1 MRVMEKVIDVL
12 CFSYVRNRHMR
23 RLCVRAGLGLSLTF
37 VMIMMLLTSP
47 EYFVDNALE
56 LIIYTL
62 LLFYLPFIVM
72 AVLFFS
78 YNRAKNSPTWFELK
92 RLYHRYRK
100 KKRMEQEILAFYQ
113 RQ

>member
-1 MRVMEKVIDVL
+1 MRFFEKVIDIL
-12 CFSYVRNRHMR
+12 CVSYVKNRHMR
-23 RLCVRAGLGLSLTF
+23 RLCVRMGLGLSLTF

-47 EYFVDNALE
+47 QYFADNAPE
-56 LIIYTL
+56 LVFYTL
-62 LLFYLPFIVM
+62 LLFYLPFAGI
-72 AVLFFS
+72 AALLFS
-78 YNRAKNSPTWFELK
+78 YNRAKNSPTWFEIK